1 MFRGMLLKTDMG
13 SKRLS
18 VPYHPKRLGNGGSVV
33 AIYFLGKSKVKQ
45 FGSFSR
51 VFVAKVELKTVETL
65 FNSNLSSNL
74 PAGFA

>member
-1 MFRGMLLKTDMG
+1 MKKKTNFVYSFTKMFQGMLLKTDMG

-18 VPYHPKRLGNGGSVV
+18 VPFHPEWLGSGGSVV

-51 VFVAKVELKTVETL
+51 AFLQK
-65 FNSNLSSNL
+65 
-74 PAGFA
+74 